1 MIDKE
6 AIVALQAGAAIEQA
20 SNAMGAALKDGQVIG
35 LPEDFTVLDLEKY
48 LSLRR
53 RARGTMTTQSIADFA
68 AYTVHHDDDGGTTVF
83 VNPEDMR
90 ATAVLNLGTPT
101 APGHADNRAKLDP
114 KSTASYRA
122 LLTMATGAGQAQLK
136 VAEFLEDWAPLI
148 KCFNDAGPIAAPQ
161 AIAAIRKITVESL
174 RKLESEEQS
183 LSASRSAFE
192 QVSATS
198 KDPIPTTIY
207 FECQPYADLAARL
220 FVLRLGVLTGGDK
233 PMVNLRI
240 VKHEEHLEEM
250 ARELADKITQAFGDT
265 EIPVLLGSYTAGA

>member
-20 SNAMGAALKDGQVIG
+20 SNAMGAAMKDGQVIG

-48 LSLRR
+48 RFLRR
-53 RARGTMTTQSIADFA
+53 RARGTMTTQSITDFS
-68 AYTVHHDDDGGTTVF
+68 AYTANHGGDGTTVF

-114 KSTASYRA
+114 KSTAAYRA

-161 AIAAIRKITVESL
+161 AIAAIRKLTIESL

-198 KDPIPTTIY
+198 KAPIPTTIY

-233 PMVNLRI
+233 PTVNLRI
-240 VKHEEHLEEM
+240 IKHEEHLEEM

>member
-20 SNAMGAALKDGQVIG
+20 SNAMGAAMKDGQVIG
-35 LPEDFTVLDLEKY
+35 LPDDFTVLDLEKY
-48 LSLRR
+48 RFLRR
-53 RARGTMTTQSIADFA
+53 RARGTMTTQSITDFS
-68 AYTVHHDDDGGTTVF
+68 AYTANHGGDGTTVF
-83 VNPEDMR
+83 VTPEDMR

-114 KSTASYRA
+114 KSTAAYRA

-161 AIAAIRKITVESL
+161 AIAAIRKITIESL

>member
-6 AIVALQAGAAIEQA
+6 AIVALQTGAAIEQA

-48 LSLRR
+48 LPIRR
-53 RARGTMTTQSIADFA
+53 RARGTMTTQSITDFS
-68 AYTVHHDDDGGTTVF
+68 AYTTNHGGDGTTVF

-114 KSTASYRA
+114 KSTAAYRA
-122 LLTMATGAGQAQLK
+122 LLTMATGTGQSQLK

-161 AIAAIRKITVESL
+161 AIAAIRKITIESL

>member
-1 MIDKE
+1 MFDKE
-6 AIVALQAGAAIEQA
+6 AIEALQTGAAIEQA
-20 SNAMGAALKDGQVIG
+20 RYAMGAAFGAGQLVG
-35 LPEDFTVLDLEKY
+35 LPDDFTVHDLEKY
-48 LSLRR
+48 MHLRR
-53 RARGTMTTQSIADFA
+53 RARGTMTTQSITDFA
-68 AYTVHHDDDGGTTVF
+68 AYTTNHGDDGTTVF

-101 APGHADNRAKLDP
+101 EPGHADNRAKLDP
-114 KSTASYRA
+114 KSTAAYRA
-122 LLTMATGAGQAQLK
+122 LLAMASGAGQSQLK

-148 KCFNDAGPIAAPQ
+148 KCFNDAGPIAASQ
-161 AIAAIRKITVESL
+161 AIAAIRKITIESL

-207 FECQPYADLAARL
+207 FECQPYADLAERL

-240 VKHEEHLEEM
+240 IKHEGHLEEM
-250 ARELADKITQAFGDT
+250 ARELAGEITMAFGDT

>member
-1 MIDKE
+1 MFDKE
-6 AIVALQAGAAIEQA
+6 AIEAIQHGAGIREA
-20 SNAMGAALKDGQVIG
+20 SEAMGASLKDGQIIG
-35 LPEDFTVLDLEKY
+35 LPENFNVNDLEKY
-48 LSLRR
+48 MPLRR

-68 AYTVHHDDDGGTTVF
+68 AYTIQHGEAGVTVF

-90 ATAVLNLGTPT
+90 ATAVLNLGAPM

-114 KSTASYRA
+114 KSTAAYRA

-148 KCFNDAGPIAAPQ
+148 KCFNDAGPIAASQ
-161 AIAAIRKITVESL
+161 AIAAIRKITIESL

-233 PMVNLRI
+233 PAINLRI
-240 VKHEEHLEEM
+240 IKHEENLEEM